1 MSGCRQTLSK
11 EMLILSLCILSQIP
25 APAFAQGQQEQQ
37 QRLIEFQGVTVNSP
51 ELQYALQELPL
62 TEQEKVQHN
71 LENLQ
76 KLVREVYLRKRLAA
90 EAERLALDKT
100 PSAQIRLEA
109 QRQQILAELY
119 NEHLRQQ
126 IGSPDFSALA
136 RERYAVR
143 RDQFQTPEQFR
154 TAYIVK
160 QAQCDCERDPK
171 RHQLTLLQNRLK
183 AGEDFAAL
191 AKAESEDPN
200 TAAQGGELGQWVK
213 RSELLPAFAAALTKL
228 EIGQVS
234 DIIETKTGLYLI
246 KKLDYRPVSAQ
257 DFSEAQPHI
266 EHDLRQNYV
275 KDQVQQKI
283 LTYLPPTEAAFNES
297 ALRAFVTEPGK

>member
-1 MSGCRQTLSK
+1 MSGCRQTLSR

-25 APAFAQGQQEQQ
+25 AFAQGQQGPQQ
-37 QRLIEFQGVTVNSP
+37 GLIEFQGVVVSSP
-51 ELQYALQELPL
+51 ELQYALQELPP
-62 TEQEKVQHN
+62 TEQEKILHN
-71 LENLQ
+71 LENLR

-90 EAERLALDKT
+90 EAERLALDKM

-109 QRQQILAELY
+109 HRQQILAELY

-136 RERYAVR
+136 RERYAVH

-160 QAQCDCERDPK
+160 QAQCDCERDLK
-171 RHQLTLLQNRLK
+171 RQQLVLLQSRLK

-191 AKAESEDPN
+191 AKTESEDTN
-200 TAAQGGELGQWVK
+200 TAPQGGELGQWVK
-213 RSELLPAFAAALTKL
+213 RSELLPAVAAALAKL

-246 KKLDYRPVSAQ
+246 KKLDYQPTRTQ
-257 DFSEAQPHI
+257 DFSEAQPRI

-275 KDQVQQKI
+275 KDQVQQKL
-283 LTYLPPTEAAFNES
+283 LTYLPPTETAFNES
-297 ALRAFVTEPGK
+297 ALRAFAVEPGK